1 MTQPPFDDDFQDR
14 IQRILNEK
22 KKDELRENYG
32 MQMENADGLSPQAE
46 GEWLDYITEFERQF
60 ENARRI
66 SIRERIGNPVI
77 KSLTEI
83 PESELET
90 ELDNLLELLAENNI
104 AIDFLHEIE
113 DRDAYRFLTEELLN
127 EMTDDIHIPGMIS
140 HFIYEEFHPNDED
153 DITQAV
159 DEFFYALFKD
169 YLRETD
175 SMFYYTISKE
185 NMRDSKGQSMNL
197 EQFKKSV
204 ADFYEKHPVLMDHSI
219 EVISINIEGDKAI
232 ADVQT
237 LWHAIPKNENAVVKH
252 EGISKFSL
260 ERSIYGG
267 WDITQANIVGW
278 DFL

>member
-1 MTQPPFDDDFQDR
+1 MTQPTFDDDFQDR

-175 SMFYYTISKE
+175 SMLYYTISKE

>member
-46 GEWLDYITEFERQF
+46 GEWLDYIAEFERQF

-66 SIRERIGNPVI
+66 TIRERIGNPVV

-113 DRDAYRFLTEELLN
+113 DREAYLFLAEELLD
-127 EMTDDIHIPGMIS
+127 ETTDDIHIPGMIS

-278 DFL
+278 EFS

>member
-1 MTQPPFDDDFQDR
+1 MTQPPVDDDFQDR

-60 ENARRI
+60 ENVRRI

-77 KSLTEI
+77 KPLTEI
-83 PESELET
+83 PEPELET
-90 ELDNLLELLAENNI
+90 ELDHLLELLAENNI

-127 EMTDDIHIPGMIS
+127 ETTDDIHIPGMIS
-140 HFIYEEFHPNDED
+140 HFIYEEFHPNDQD

-159 DEFFYALFKD
+159 DEFLYALFKD
-169 YLRETD
+169 ELREKD

-185 NMRDSKGQSMNL
+185 NMRDSKGRPMTL
-197 EQFKKSV
+197 EQFKQSV
-204 ADFYEKHPVLMDHSI
+204 TDFYEKYPVIMDHSI
-219 EVISINIEGDKAI
+219 EVTNINIDGDNAV
-232 ADVQT
+232 AEVQT
-237 LWHAIPKNENAVVKH
+237 VWHAIPKNESAVIKN
-252 EGISKFSL
+252 EGVAKFVL

-267 WDITQANIVGW
+267 WDITQANIAGW
-278 DFL
+278 DF